1 MRVNTVVEVE
11 GGSPEKGHL
20 QIIGLKTRNLLS
32 PERERGTDRVEE
44 RRRREAEKNRD
55 LGKQQHSRR
64 HPTLH

>member
-44 RRRREAEKNRD
+44 RRMREAKKPPRF
-55 LGKQQHSRR
+55 GK
-64 HPTLH
+64 TAA